1 MWPVPSLPGRG
12 SSLEWF
18 AQDSRGE
25 ELSQDHFQGRGQCPA
40 ASCRLHG
47 RCGAGVT
54 PLCHSS
60 WETMEVP
67 GGTALGPHG
76 ATSHPSRVRLWTG
89 PPPAPGNTTGCHLS
103 GESHAQG
110 QRLLGARACPS
121 FLRPT
126 LRLSGPHRA
135 TSTAHEAV
143 SCCVWGMRAVRHV
156 HDINPRGGKGEEVLV
171 GQVFI

>member
-25 ELSQDHFQGRGQCPA
+25 EISQDHFQGRAQCPA

-54 PLCHSS
+54 LCATH
-60 WETMEVP
+60 P
-67 GGTALGPHG
+67 GRPWRFLEARHWGHTGPPVTPPEYGCGLGPRRHQETRQG
-76 ATSHPSRVRLWTG
+76 ATSVG
-89 PPPAPGNTTGCHLS
+89 
-103 GESHAQG
+103 SHMPRD
-110 QRLLGARACPS
+110 RLLGARPCPS